1 MQTIER
7 KVRSREQ
14 TRSGIISTA
23 KAIAS
28 QEGWQAVSIRKIADA
43 IDYSAPV
50 VYEYFDSKDVLLD
63 EIRNEGFQYL
73 YQEYDRILKLYRDPE
88 KRLYEISLIQWEFA
102 RQQPEIYQVMYNLD
116 GAYCTMPVYQSAAMQ
131 AVSRIVGE
139 IIFSFIPKAKESI
152 KRLYFQWWSVSH
164 GMIMLAM
171 LLRDEQ
177 PLDQSEQIYRET
189 MRRFV
194 RDLRW
199 ISKEK
204 EKLLYA

>member
-63 EIRNEGFQYL
+63 EIRNEGFRYL
-73 YQEYDRILKLYRDPE
+73 YKEYDRILKLYRDPE
-88 KRLYEISLIQWEFA
+88 KRLYEISLIQWDFA

-116 GAYCTMPVYQSAAMQ
+116 GAYCTMPVYQSEAMQ

-171 LLRDEQ
+171 LLKDEQ

-194 RDLRW
+194 RDLR
-199 ISKEK
+199 
-204 EKLLYA
+204 